1 MNKEKIPR
9 PFRRTVGGA
18 GIFRKFNAYCKEELI
33 MTINKTLGNGTLTIA
48 IEGRLDTTTA
58 PQLQDILIPA
68 FEEAKEIKLDFSKL
82 AYVSSAGLR
91 VLLIGQKEAKKKG
104 GSMTVGGVSEEIME
118 VLEMTGFSEMLTIV

>member
-1 MNKEKIPR
+1 
-9 PFRRTVGGA
+9 
-18 GIFRKFNAYCKEELI
+18 
-33 MTINKTLGNGTLTIA
+33 MTINKTLVNGTLTIA